1 MLPNPVVVDPLPVNT
16 GITAT
21 TSPEQEEK
29 RFADYILILPFPD
42 LPPIYIYLS
51 KPPVEFLEVELYSDF
66 KRRSRQGIYEADHM
80 PSAAAVRTALLREN
94 PRLSKNLVDEMA
106 QDVAAIVVPKEIHQK
121 MSETYGGR
129 NTPAQIELDSMN
141 LRAAVDR
148 NLDAIKPA
156 LKANGATESQI
167 ETARVKMHTL
177 NRNVGLYK

>member
-21 TSPEQEEK
+21 TSPAQEEK

-66 KRRSRQGIYEADHM
+66 KRRSRQGMYEADHM
-80 PSAAAVRTALLREN
+80 PSRAAVEAYLTALYPDVD
-94 PRLSKNLVDEMA
+94 PRDISKLAD
-106 QDVAAIVVPKEIHQK
+106 DVAAIVIPKEVHQK
-121 MSETYGGR
+121 ISETYGGR
-129 NTPAQIELDSMN
+129 NTLAQIELDSRN
-141 LRAAVDR
+141 LRAALDR

-156 LKANGATESQI
+156 LKAHGATESQI
-167 ETARVKMHTL
+167 EVARAKMHRL
-177 NRNVGLYK
+177 NSEQGLYK